1 MDNKK
6 DALLSLEAKWQE
18 GIRDW
23 EGNLPERMVN
33 DQSEERFW
41 QELLKKKNNAG
52 EPDPYAVEVM
62 KYVTSLLSDED
73 DLLEIGP
80 GWGNY
85 TFSLAEQVKKLTLV
99 DSSSVILD
107 FLKQLLHKRTITDV
121 EFIHEKWEH
130 INLSK
135 DYDVIFGFNC
145 FYRMFEIKKAL
156 LSIHKHSKRLAI
168 IGMTTGPIQPHYL
181 ELHREYGYD
190 VKFPRKDYIDL
201 LNLLYN
207 LGIYADCKVIP
218 LTRKQ
223 EYSTYEECLEK
234 NMSKILTRDIDVS
247 LVEDVLS
254 KYIVHENGRYIY
266 QNEYNAAVISWRP
279 DQFSI

>member
-1 MDNKK
+1 MDNIK
-6 DALLSLEAKWQE
+6 DALQSLEAKWQE

-52 EPDPYAVEVM
+52 EPDPYAIEVM
-62 KYVTSLLSDED
+62 KYVSSLLSDED

-107 FLKQLLHKRTITDV
+107 FLKQLLHKRTIMDV

-145 FYRMFEIKKAL
+145 FYRMFKIKEAL
-156 LSIHKHSKRLAI
+156 LHIHKHSQRLAI

-218 LTRKQ
+218 LTRRQ

-234 NMSKILTRDIDVS
+234 NRSKILTRDIDVS
-247 LVEDVLS
+247 LVENVLS
-254 KYIVHENGRYIY
+254 KYIVRENGRYFY

>member
-6 DALLSLEAKWQE
+6 DALLNLEAKWQE

-52 EPDPYAVEVM
+52 EPDHYAIEVM

-73 DLLEIGP
+73 ELLEIGP

-85 TFSLAEQVKKLTLV
+85 TFALAEQVKKLTLV

-121 EFIHEKWEH
+121 ELIHEKWEH
-130 INLSK
+130 INLGE

-156 LSIHKHSKRLAI
+156 LHIHKHSKRLAI

-181 ELHREYGYD
+181 ELHNQYGYH

-207 LGIYADCKVIP
+207 LGIYADCKIIT
-218 LTRKQ
+218 LTRTQ

-234 NMSKILTRDIDVS
+234 NMSKILTRDIDVT

-254 KYIVHENGRYIY
+254 KYIVFENGKYIY
-266 QNEYNAAVISWRP
+266 QNEYIAAIISWRP